1 MSERMD
7 GSKRNIAEEKPSL
20 WKALINK
27 RMLICVFNGFTA
39 GLPLYFLAQLIPA
52 WLRSESVDLKTI
64 GFFGLVLLPFSFKY
78 LWAPFLDRYVPPFLG
93 RRRGWM
99 MVSQIGLLVF
109 MISLAVFNPQNDI
122 QMILYVGLAI
132 GFFSATQDIVLDAYR
147 RELLPDNELG
157 LGSSFYANAYR
168 VAGFIP
174 GGLGLILSDYMPWSM
189 VFIVVSLFMLVGIIH
204 TFVIAEI
211 DTGISPPKSLQEAV
225 VEPFKEFFLRDGFKS
240 GLLILLFIFF
250 YKFGDTVAT
259 ALITPFYLDVGFSAT
274 IIGTVAKV
282 VGLWSMLLGGFVGGL
297 LMFRMGINKALWI
310 FGIVQVMS
318 IFGFALLSEV
328 GANVW
333 VLGGVVAFEYL
344 GVGLGSAALMAFIAK
359 STNKKFTGTQ
369 LALLSSLFAIP
380 KSFSGIFAGVLVE
393 GINEKDGMFYSILGD
408 VSGIGYTNFFFVC
421 AVLAI
426 PGMILLVWVAPW
438 NGNEKRAGEI
448 GRAHV

>member
-1 MSERMD
+1 MGEQVD
-7 GSKRNIAEEKPSL
+7 ESKPDTAEEKAGL
-20 WKALINK
+20 WQALMNK
-27 RMLICVFNGFTA
+27 RMLICIFNGFTA

-99 MVSQIGLLVF
+99 MVSQIALLGF
-109 MISLAVFNPQNDI
+109 MISLSMFNPQNNI

-157 LGSSFYANAYR
+157 LGNSFYANAYR
-168 VAGFIP
+168 VAGFVP
-174 GGLGLILSDYMPWSM
+174 GGLGLILSDYIPWSM

-204 TFVIAEI
+204 TFVISEI
-211 DTGISPPKSLQEAV
+211 DTQVAPPKSLQEAV

-240 GLLILLFIFF
+240 GVFILLFIFF

-259 ALITPFYLDVGFSAT
+259 ALITPFYLDMGFSKT
-274 IIGTVAKV
+274 VIGTVAKV
-282 VGLWSMLLGGFVGGL
+282 VGLWSMLFGGFVGGL
-297 LMFRMGINKALWI
+297 LMYRIGINKALWI
-310 FGIVQVMS
+310 FGVVQVMS
-318 IFGFALLSEV
+318 ILGFAVLSEV
-328 GANVW
+328 GANIW

-380 KSFSGIFAGVLVE
+380 KSFSGILAGILVE
-393 GINEKDGMFYSILGD
+393 GVKEKDGLFYSLLGN
-408 VSGIGYTNFFFVC
+408 VGGIGYTNFFFVC
-421 AVLAI
+421 VGLAI

-438 NGNEKRAGEI
+438 NAAETNSNSVPA
-448 GRAHV
+448 

>member
-1 MSERMD
+1 MQND
-7 GSKRNIAEEKPSL
+7 VIEKTSL
-20 WKALINK
+20 WTALLNK
-27 RMLICVFNGFTA
+27 RMLICIFNGFTA

-99 MVSQIGLLVF
+99 IVSQVALLGF
-109 MISLAVFNPQNDI
+109 MVSLAVLNPQENI
-122 QMILYVGLAI
+122 HLILYVGLAI

-174 GGLGLILSDYMPWSM
+174 GGLGLILADYIPWSM
-189 VFIVVSLFMLVGIIH
+189 VFVVVSLFMLVGIIH
-204 TFVIAEI
+204 TIVISEI
-211 DTGISPPKSLQEAV
+211 DTQVAPPKTLQEAV

-240 GLLILLFIFF
+240 GMLILMFIFF

-259 ALITPFYLDVGFSAT
+259 ALITPFYLDVGFSKT

-297 LMFRMGINKALWI
+297 LMYRMGINKALWV

-318 IFGFALLSEV
+318 IFGFAVLSEV
-328 GANVW
+328 GPNIA
-333 VLGGVVAFEYL
+333 VLSGVVAFEYL

-380 KSFSGIFAGVLVE
+380 KSFSGILAGVLVE
-393 GINEKDGMFYSILGD
+393 GITESDGMFYSVFGT
-408 VSGIGYTNFFFVC
+408 VAGIGYTNFFFVC

-426 PGMILLVWVAPW
+426 PGMILLTWVAPW
-438 NGNEKRAGEI
+438 NAEKSQESMI
-448 GRAHV
+448 